1 MFKRALLKI
10 GGIAAYVVPPLA
22 YLSTKY
28 EMFVAKEAS
37 VSLSAYGIV
46 GVIAILPLLG
56 YYIKKVPFRV
66 SFIGL
71 FMLVFGLIGMYAG
84 EVLAIVGGLELAGS
98 AAGQAAFKLA
108 DNNKVKDKENKNAGL
123 IAAKLKESAN
133 V

>member
-1 MFKRALLKI
+1 MVKRALLKI
-10 GGIAAYVVPPLA
+10 GGVAAYVVPPLA

-66 SFIGL
+66 SFIGI
-71 FMLVFGLIGMYAG
+71 FMLAFGLIGMYAG
-84 EVLAIVGGLELAGS
+84 EVLAIVGGLVLGGGAL
-98 AAGQAAFKLA
+98 GQFAFKKA
-108 DNNKVKDKENKNAGL
+108 EANKAKQEKDKFAETV
-123 IAAKLKESAN
+123 AAKLQENS
-133 V
+133 